1 VCGLVVEWAEPV
13 VVAVAAVWVVP
24 AFDPFEDGGRELVA
38 AVPFVLVE
46 ELALESGEERFGDG
60 VKPLTEAVVLHPLS
74 SDVTFP
80 ALYV

>member
-1 VCGLVVEWAEPV
+1 
-13 VVAVAAVWVVP
+13 VAAVWVVP

-60 VKPLTEAVVLHPLS
+60 VVEALS
-74 SDVTFP
+74 GQSW
-80 ALYV
+80 LGMM